1 MYCLQNWADLALINH
16 VYPKTS
22 LLQLKMLQSLHSQH
36 KRLLGHLK
44 KKKKYVVSSNIA
56 GEDNINTQLFVY
68 GQTCV
73 WQLPDGTILEQI
85 MFACKHAR
93 FCVVVAVYGFS
104 FAYFSQQS

>member
-1 MYCLQNWADLALINH
+1 MSAKLGRSRPYQSCLSKNFSITTENAAKPAQPTQAAFGP
-16 VYPKTS
+16 PKKT
-22 LLQLKMLQSLHSQH
+22 
-36 KRLLGHLK
+36 
-44 KKKKYVVSSNIA
+44 KKYVVSSNIA